1 MDKKEP
7 FLTTSIQT
15 AEVDP
20 FCPTEDDRIWTTT
33 NMWLSKSIHPVL
45 SKSTYPNYVVF

>member
-1 MDKKEP
+1 MFRTMKRPHGDVGSSRQEKPP

-20 FCPTEDDRIWTTT
+20 FCPTEDDRIW
-33 NMWLSKSIHPVL
+33 
-45 SKSTYPNYVVF
+45 